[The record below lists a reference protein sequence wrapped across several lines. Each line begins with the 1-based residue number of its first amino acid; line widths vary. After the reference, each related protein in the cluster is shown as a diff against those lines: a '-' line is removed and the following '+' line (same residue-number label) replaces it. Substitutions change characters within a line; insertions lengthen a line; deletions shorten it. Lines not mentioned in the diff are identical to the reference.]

1 MYNMFCTGGINAED
15 PFNSVDNVENGVMVF
30 FRDYF
35 AAALN
40 SVSVKI
46 AVLILFLLYLV
57 KKTYVFLSLYITHTK
72 THTRIHTHTNADT

>member
-1 MYNMFCTGGINAED
+1 MFCSGGINHED

-40 SVSVKI
+40 MVSVKI
-46 AVLILFLLYLV
+46 AVLFLFFCYLV
-57 KKTYVFLSLYITHTK
+57 I
-72 THTRIHTHTNADT
+72 A

>member
-1 MYNMFCTGGINAED
+1 MFCSGGINHED

-40 SVSVKI
+40 MVSVKI
-46 AVLILFLLYLV
+46 AVLFLFFCYLV
-57 KKTYVFLSLYITHTK
+57 IAF
-72 THTRIHTHTNADT
+72 N

>member
-1 MYNMFCTGGINAED
+1 MYRAFCMGGINAED

-40 SVSVKI
+40 MPAVK
-46 AVLILFLLYLV
+46 AVVLILFLAYLV
-57 KKTYVFLSLYITHTK
+57 SKTFVF
-72 THTRIHTHTNADT
+72 

>member
-1 MYNMFCTGGINAED
+1 MYRAFCMGGINAED

-40 SVSVKI
+40 MPAVK
-46 AVLILFLLYLV
+46 AVVLILFLAYLV
-57 KKTYVFLSLYITHTK
+57 RKTAKIFEITNKPGHSL
-72 THTRIHTHTNADT
+72 NVQ